1 MINPNYFETMGIP
14 ILKGRNLT
22 EQDTEDSPMVAVIN
36 DAMARAYWPNEDPV
50 GKRVQVGG
58 HDKKHGWEVEWIVAL
73 LGTLKA
79 GGAYVSLD
87 PTYPVDRIQFMM
99 GDSQIPV
106 LLTQSHLVDSLLEH
120 NAVVVTL
127 DDESGWLSEPADDNS
142 SDDNLAPTMNS
153 KNLSYAVYT
162 SGSTGNPKAAVMS
175 RSHKGSKSH
184 KVVLFLRAY
193 ESSRLTSSDG
203 RSTGLP
209 QKSRTGSHRFPTG
222 YAHCAVCRD

>member
-1 MINPNYFETMGIP
+1 
-14 ILKGRNLT
+14 
-22 EQDTEDSPMVAVIN
+22 
-36 DAMARAYWPNEDPV
+36 
-50 GKRVQVGG
+50 
-58 HDKKHGWEVEWIVAL
+58 
-73 LGTLKA
+73 
-79 GGAYVSLD
+79 
-87 PTYPVDRIQFMM
+87 
-99 GDSQIPV
+99 
-106 LLTQSHLVDSLLEH
+106 VDSLLEH

-175 RSHKGSKSH
+175 RSHKGSKGHKGSKSHKGLKGH

-209 QKSRTGSHRFPTG
+209 QKSRTGSHCFPTG